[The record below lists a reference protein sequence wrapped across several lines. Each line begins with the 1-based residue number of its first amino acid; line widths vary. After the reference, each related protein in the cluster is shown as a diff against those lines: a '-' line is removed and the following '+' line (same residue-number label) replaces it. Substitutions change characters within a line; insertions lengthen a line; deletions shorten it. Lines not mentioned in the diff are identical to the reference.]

1 MNGILI
7 VDKPEGFTSF
17 DVVAKLRGI
26 LREKKIGHCGTL
38 DPSAT
43 GVMTLLLGAATRFSE
58 ILPDHSKAYTASLK
72 TGIVTDTLDITG
84 KVIRQSDAEVTFD
97 EFREAALGFR
107 GEITQI
113 PPMYSA
119 VSVGG
124 KRLYELARQ
133 GIETERPERK
143 VTVYSLEALSGSEKG
158 EFSLKVECSSGTYI
172 RTLVYDIG
180 EKLGCGATLT
190 SLRRTMANGFTL
202 DNAHTLEQI
211 EALAREGRAGELIIP
226 LDKALAAYK
235 EITVTAPQAVRF
247 SNGGEL
253 DLNRISGASEPG
265 LYRVYGPDGRFLGAG
280 ENSGGEC
287 LKVRKVYTG

>member
-43 GVMTLLLGAATRFSE
+43 GVMTLLLGAATRFNE
-58 ILPDHSKAYTASLK
+58 ILSDHSKAYTASLK

-143 VTVYSLEALSGSEKG
+143 VTVYSLEALPGIEKG

-202 DNAHTLEQI
+202 DNAQTLEQI